1 MINSSQIPS
10 NSCRTLSF
18 VVLEAAIYMFRSLFK
33 NLVVFIFCLSLTG
46 LGIPM
51 SANAGIIGTD
61 KYLALQDRAIRI
73 ERINDTLMQDRVR
86 EQLTSLGVDPEH
98 AQQRVATLSDTDLMA
113 LDGRL
118 QDLPA
123 GGVLGLVVAAFL
135 VILILELAGVTDMF
149 PTIGPEKTK

>member
-1 MINSSQIPS
+1 
-10 NSCRTLSF
+10 
-18 VVLEAAIYMFRSLFK
+18 MFRSLFK
-33 NLVVFIFCLSLTG
+33 NLVVFIFCLSLAG

-51 SANAGIIGTD
+51 SADAGIIGTD
-61 KYLALQDRAIRI
+61 EYLALQDREIRI

-123 GGVLGLVVAAFL
+123 GGDILGLVVAAFL
-135 VILILELAGVTDMF
+135 VILILELAGVTDLF
-149 PTIGPEKTK
+149 PTIGPGKTK

>member
-1 MINSSQIPS
+1 
-10 NSCRTLSF
+10 
-18 VVLEAAIYMFRSLFK
+18 MFRSLFK
-33 NLVVFIFCLSLTG
+33 NLVVFIFCLSLAG

-51 SANAGIIGTD
+51 SADAGIIGTD
-61 KYLALQDRAIRI
+61 EYLALQDRAIRI
-73 ERINDTLMQDRVR
+73 ERINGTLMQDRVR

-123 GGVLGLVVAAFL
+123 GGDILGLVVAAFL
-135 VILILELAGVTDMF
+135 VILILELAGVTDLF
-149 PTIGPEKTK
+149 PTIGPGKTK

>member
-1 MINSSQIPS
+1 
-10 NSCRTLSF
+10 
-18 VVLEAAIYMFRSLFK
+18 MFSSLFK
-33 NLVVFIFCLSLTG
+33 NLVVFIFCLSLAG

-51 SANAGIIGTD
+51 SADAGIIGTD
-61 KYLALQDRAIRI
+61 EYLALQDRAIRI
-73 ERINDTLMQDRVR
+73 ERINGTLMQDRVR

-123 GGVLGLVVAAFL
+123 GGDILGLVVAAFL
-135 VILILELAGVTDMF
+135 VILILELAGVTDLF
-149 PTIGPEKTK
+149 PTIGPGKTK

>member
-1 MINSSQIPS
+1 
-10 NSCRTLSF
+10 
-18 VVLEAAIYMFRSLFK
+18 MFSSLFK
-33 NLVVFIFCLSLTG
+33 NLVVFIFCLSLAG

-51 SANAGIIGTD
+51 SADAGIIGTD
-61 KYLALQDRAIRI
+61 EYLALQDRAIRI

-123 GGVLGLVVAAFL
+123 GGDILGLVVAAFL
-135 VILILELAGVTDMF
+135 VILILELAGVTDLF
-149 PTIGPEKTK
+149 PTIGPGKTK

>member
-1 MINSSQIPS
+1 
-10 NSCRTLSF
+10 
-18 VVLEAAIYMFRSLFK
+18 MFRSLFK
-33 NLVVFIFCLSLTG
+33 NLVVFVFCLSLAG
-46 LGIPM
+46 LGIPL
-51 SANAGIIGTD
+51 SADAGIIGTD
-61 KYLALQDRAIRI
+61 EYLAFQDRAIRI

-123 GGVLGLVVAAFL
+123 GGDFLGLVVAAFL
-135 VILILELAGVTDMF
+135 VILILELAGVTDLF
-149 PTIGPEKTK
+149 PTIGPGKTK

>member
-1 MINSSQIPS
+1 
-10 NSCRTLSF
+10 
-18 VVLEAAIYMFRSLFK
+18 MFRSLFK
-33 NLVVFIFCLSLTG
+33 NLVVFIFCLSLAG

-51 SANAGIIGTD
+51 SADAGIIGTD
-61 KYLALQDRAIRI
+61 EYLALQDRAIRI

-123 GGVLGLVVAAFL
+123 GGDILGLVVAAFL
-135 VILILELAGVTDMF
+135 VILILELAGVTDLF
-149 PTIGPEKTK
+149 PTIGPGKTK

>member
-1 MINSSQIPS
+1 
-10 NSCRTLSF
+10 
-18 VVLEAAIYMFRSLFK
+18 MFSSLFK
-33 NLVVFIFCLSLTG
+33 NLVVFIFRLSLAG

-51 SANAGIIGTD
+51 SADAGIIGTD
-61 KYLALQDRAIRI
+61 EYLALQDRAIRI

-123 GGVLGLVVAAFL
+123 GGDILGLVVAAFL
-135 VILILELAGVTDMF
+135 VILILELAGVTDLF
-149 PTIGPEKTK
+149 PTIGPGKTK

>member
-1 MINSSQIPS
+1 
-10 NSCRTLSF
+10 
-18 VVLEAAIYMFRSLFK
+18 MFSSLFK
-33 NLVVFIFCLSLTG
+33 NLVVFIFCLSLAG

-51 SANAGIIGTD
+51 SADAGIIGTD
-61 KYLALQDRAIRI
+61 GYLALQDRAIRI

-123 GGVLGLVVAAFL
+123 GGDILGLVVAAFL
-135 VILILELAGVTDMF
+135 VILILELAGVTDLF
-149 PTIGPEKTK
+149 PTIGPGKTK

>member
-1 MINSSQIPS
+1 
-10 NSCRTLSF
+10 
-18 VVLEAAIYMFRSLFK
+18 MFRSLFK
-33 NLVVFIFCLSLTG
+33 NLVVLIFCLSLAG

-51 SANAGIIGTD
+51 SADAGIIGTD
-61 KYLALQDRAIRI
+61 GYLALQDRAIRI

-123 GGVLGLVVAAFL
+123 GGEFLGLVVAAFL
-135 VILILELAGVTDMF
+135 VILILELAGVTDLF
-149 PTIGPEKTK
+149 PTIGPGKTK

>member
-1 MINSSQIPS
+1 
-10 NSCRTLSF
+10 
-18 VVLEAAIYMFRSLFK
+18 MFSSLFK
-33 NLVVFIFCLSLTG
+33 NLVVFIFCLSLAG

-51 SANAGIIGTD
+51 SADAGIIGTD
-61 KYLALQDRAIRI
+61 EYLALQDRAIRI

-118 QDLPA
+118 QDLPS
-123 GGVLGLVVAAFL
+123 GGDILGLVVAAFL
-135 VILILELAGVTDMF
+135 VILILELAGVTDLF
-149 PTIGPEKTK
+149 PTIGPGKTK

>member
-1 MINSSQIPS
+1 
-10 NSCRTLSF
+10 
-18 VVLEAAIYMFRSLFK
+18 MFRSLFK
-33 NLVVFIFCLSLTG
+33 NLVVVIFCLSLAG

-51 SANAGIIGTD
+51 SADAGIIGTD
-61 KYLALQDRAIRI
+61 EYLALQDRAIRI

-123 GGVLGLVVAAFL
+123 GGDILGLVVAAFL
-135 VILILELAGVTDMF
+135 VILILELAGVTDLF
-149 PTIGPEKTK
+149 PTIGPGKTK

>member
-1 MINSSQIPS
+1 
-10 NSCRTLSF
+10 
-18 VVLEAAIYMFRSLFK
+18 MFRSLFK
-33 NLVVFIFCLSLTG
+33 NLVVLIFCLSLAG

-51 SANAGIIGTD
+51 SADAGIIGTD
-61 KYLALQDRAIRI
+61 GYLALQDRAIRI

-98 AQQRVATLSDTDLMA
+98 AQQRVATLSDTDLIA

-123 GGVLGLVVAAFL
+123 GGEFLGLVVAAFL
-135 VILILELAGVTDMF
+135 VILILELAGVTDLF
-149 PTIGPEKTK
+149 PTIGPGKTK

>member
-1 MINSSQIPS
+1 
-10 NSCRTLSF
+10 
-18 VVLEAAIYMFRSLFK
+18 MFRSLFK
-33 NLVVFIFCLSLTG
+33 NLVVFIFCLSLAG

-51 SANAGIIGTD
+51 SADAGIIGTD
-61 KYLALQDRAIRI
+61 EYLALQDRAIRI

-123 GGVLGLVVAAFL
+123 GGDFLGLVVAAFL
-135 VILILELAGVTDMF
+135 VILILELAGVTDLF
-149 PTIGPEKTK
+149 PTIGPGKTK

>member
-1 MINSSQIPS
+1 
-10 NSCRTLSF
+10 
-18 VVLEAAIYMFRSLFK
+18 MFRSLFK
-33 NLVVFIFCLSLTG
+33 NLVVFIFCLSLAG

-51 SANAGIIGTD
+51 SADAGIIGTD
-61 KYLALQDRAIRI
+61 EYLALQDRAIRI

-113 LDGRL
+113 LDGHL

-123 GGVLGLVVAAFL
+123 GGDILGLVVAAFL
-135 VILILELAGVTDMF
+135 VILILELAGVTDLF
-149 PTIGPEKTK
+149 PTIGPGKTK

>member
-1 MINSSQIPS
+1 
-10 NSCRTLSF
+10 
-18 VVLEAAIYMFRSLFK
+18 MFRSLFK
-33 NLVVFIFCLSLTG
+33 NLVVFIFCLSLAG

-51 SANAGIIGTD
+51 SADAGIIGTD
-61 KYLALQDRAIRI
+61 GYLALQDRAIRI
-73 ERINDTLMQDRVR
+73 ERINGTLMQDRVR

-123 GGVLGLVVAAFL
+123 GGDFLGLVVAAFL
-135 VILILELAGVTDMF
+135 VILILELAGVTDLF
-149 PTIGPEKTK
+149 PTIGPGKTK

>member
-1 MINSSQIPS
+1 
-10 NSCRTLSF
+10 
-18 VVLEAAIYMFRSLFK
+18 MFRSLFK
-33 NLVVFIFCLSLTG
+33 NLVVFIFCLSLAG

-51 SANAGIIGTD
+51 SADAGIIGTD
-61 KYLALQDRAIRI
+61 EYLALQDRAIRI

-113 LDGRL
+113 LDGHL

-123 GGVLGLVVAAFL
+123 GGGFLGLVVAAFL

-149 PTIGPEKTK
+149 PTIGPGKTK